1 METRIGVPKEYL
13 SCFAIKELIENCVDC
28 HETHQRNLGN
38 DKDPVPRV
46 RVQIFKESDLVRIL
60 VRNSNPYPHSQ
71 DIFTKEKLRRIF
83 DLDRYYSSK
92 RYQFRISRGALGDA
106 LKEVL
111 RIPYILATEGQ
122 EHKVITTDWKEP
134 LIIRTAQKVF
144 HVILHVDRVKQSRR
158 SEVKEYQE
166 QNICNDCEKFT
177 EVEFRIPANSLD
189 LVVLKRFLIDYA
201 TAIPHID
208 FTFIDEDDKIS
219 HFHQVQ
225 SIERNWTNMC
235 SIYYYTPHEFTEFI
249 LGLEDDGMIVHRVL
263 RSVFREGSNMKK
275 TELTS
280 ISIGQLK
287 HNPALIQQ
295 LYEHLRDTNLNHLGP
310 ISDPSNLSLPFNTN
324 KKVRVEAIKERFEQR
339 GLKINSLKYKS
350 QFGYHKDEKTG
361 VEFPFFYEIAVAQT
375 SNLPYYLSYLESLNS
390 SIMPGGYSFT
400 YGPEG
405 TFRWET
411 RSKKY
416 FHESR
421 SIFPMLEHCGYSHD
435 GKKCKKPRTLI
446 FANLVS
452 PKINYKSYGKSSI
465 DLRPFTSVIAET
477 TIKACSG
484 GGGSGHNNKY
494 DDQGNKIS
502 ATSIFTEYLIKRYK
516 EALLDSDLKKSDR
529 WNTSTP
535 VYRIRPILQGYGI
548 NVTRRYLQ
556 SLVKGICDRISE
568 LRLVSGQFVNTGKIG
583 VEREA
588 LGIYEATRAHIY
600 FRGKVYDVSF
610 EALEEIKRI
619 ATFVMIIEKAGIS
632 ELLAPYANKYG
643 FALCDTGGFLTDNAK
658 KFSKLAHDEGAR
670 VAILTDGDMTG
681 WAIAGE
687 VSGIPRIGISL
698 NTLEKL
704 GVPVEE
710 VAEDLLE
717 DSPHR
722 NKAEKLYDQG
732 LILEKDWR
740 FLTGGEHGRR
750 IEIDNVIG
758 YVGTQRFWN
767 ELVLPSFVELFPKAD
782 YNLSHNRIEYVII
795 PQLKILSELS
805 QKKGTSA
812 AIDAVQN
819 VESEYSNY
827 DISSQGFIPDI
838 TAEEQKIEKRVM
850 EKELEDNDIH
860 WLSEKLES
868 LNKDFSRRTGIM
880 SSLEN
885 TEVKVNAND
894 EDTYNLEDDMGYD
907 DIDDVN
913 S

>member
-1 METRIGVPKEYL
+1 MDSSISGNAEDKLELRSKIPQKGGENVGGAGHDISCEITDPSPESTFPIFSSRKTSMEDLTARGMETRIGVPKEYL

-477 TIKACSG
+477 T
-484 GGGSGHNNKY
+484 
-494 DDQGNKIS
+494 
-502 ATSIFTEYLIKRYK
+502 
-516 EALLDSDLKKSDR
+516 
-529 WNTSTP
+529 
-535 VYRIRPILQGYGI
+535 
-548 NVTRRYLQ
+548 
-556 SLVKGICDRISE
+556 VKQQLTIM
-568 LRLVSGQFVNTGKIG
+568 QFV
-583 VEREA
+583 
-588 LGIYEATRAHIY
+588 
-600 FRGKVYDVSF
+600 
-610 EALEEIKRI
+610 
-619 ATFVMIIEKAGIS
+619 
-632 ELLAPYANKYG
+632 
-643 FALCDTGGFLTDNAK
+643 
-658 KFSKLAHDEGAR
+658 
-670 VAILTDGDMTG
+670 
-681 WAIAGE
+681 
-687 VSGIPRIGISL
+687 
-698 NTLEKL
+698 
-704 GVPVEE
+704 
-710 VAEDLLE
+710 
-717 DSPHR
+717 
-722 NKAEKLYDQG
+722 
-732 LILEKDWR
+732 
-740 FLTGGEHGRR
+740 
-750 IEIDNVIG
+750 
-758 YVGTQRFWN
+758 
-767 ELVLPSFVELFPKAD
+767 
-782 YNLSHNRIEYVII
+782 
-795 PQLKILSELS
+795 
-805 QKKGTSA
+805 
-812 AIDAVQN
+812 
-819 VESEYSNY
+819 
-827 DISSQGFIPDI
+827 
-838 TAEEQKIEKRVM
+838 
-850 EKELEDNDIH
+850 
-860 WLSEKLES
+860 
-868 LNKDFSRRTGIM
+868 
-880 SSLEN
+880 
-885 TEVKVNAND
+885 
-894 EDTYNLEDDMGYD
+894 
-907 DIDDVN
+907 
-913 S
+913 